1 MPPCTTTSIWAPELA
16 AWIRATE
23 VEASTPALKA
33 ADWAQPLEQVLLE
46 LRSTV
51 PLKTL
56 GPKLSRLP
64 YWSLALT
71 LRLKLLPA
79 VWGPMAPSE
88 VVVMVKWSKPAGLT
102 AKPLETPL
110 G

>member
-1 MPPCTTTSIWAPELA
+1 MPPCTTTWIWAPELA
-16 AWIRATE
+16 AWVRVTE

-56 GPKLSRLP
+56 GPKLSRLLNG
-64 YWSLALT
+64 SLALT

-79 VWGPMAPSE
+79 VWGTMAPPKVS
-88 VVVMVKWSKPAGLT
+88 VMLKWSSAAGLT
-102 AKPLETPL
+102 TKLLEAPL